1 MIAVQLKEVRFFAH
15 HGIYKEELK
24 TGNEFE
30 INLIVYHKPRGKKI
44 KSIRQTIN
52 YVSLYELVKEE
63 MQDPR
68 QLLETL
74 AIEITDKIKATFLRV
89 KEVQI
94 TITKVHPPIVNF
106 TGSVSV
112 IYGKRY

>member
-1 MIAVQLKEVRFFAH
+1 MIAVQLKDVRFFAY

-30 INLIVYHKPRGKKI
+30 INLIVYHKPGRKKI

-63 MQDPR
+63 MQNPR

-74 AIEITDKIKATFLRV
+74 AMEITDSIKAAFLRV
-89 KEVQI
+89 KEVKI

-112 IYGKRY
+112 IYEKRY

>member
-1 MIAVQLKEVRFFAH
+1 MIAVQLKDVRFFAY
-15 HGIYKEELK
+15 HGVYIEELK
-24 TGNEFE
+24 TGNEFG
-30 INLIVYHKPRGKKI
+30 IDLIVYHKPRGKKI

-63 MQDPR
+63 MQNPR

-74 AIEITDKIKATFLRV
+74 AIEITDKIKTTFLRV
-89 KEVQI
+89 REVQI
-94 TITKVHPPIVNF
+94 TITKIHPPLVNF

-112 IYGKRY
+112 TYGKRF